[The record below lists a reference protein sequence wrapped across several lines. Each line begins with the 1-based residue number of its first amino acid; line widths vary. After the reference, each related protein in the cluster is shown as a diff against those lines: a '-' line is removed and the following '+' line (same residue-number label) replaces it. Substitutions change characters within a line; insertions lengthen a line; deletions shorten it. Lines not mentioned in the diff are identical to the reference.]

1 MHQIAVLF
9 TSLGPLVASFAETL
23 AETLGPCRIIR
34 IADDSLIRDVKLRG
48 ATDDNLRKRTFLHLE
63 SALLAGAELIVIA
76 CSSVG
81 EVAKAAQA
89 AFPVP
94 VIRIDEAMMDRALET
109 GPRIGVIASLA
120 TTVGP
125 TVSFLREKAAER
137 GMNPTILSAVAEGA
151 YEALSAGDEG
161 LHDELVTRAAVA
173 MSPDVDVILLAQGSM
188 ARLEAPLRQRV
199 PVPVLASPKPCAMA
213 VRSALERL

>member
-9 TSLGPLVASFAETL
+9 TSMGPLIANFTETL
-23 AETLGPCRIIR
+23 KETLGPCQIIR

-48 ATDDNLRKRTFLHLE
+48 APDDNLRKRTFLHIE
-63 SALLAGAELIVIA
+63 SALLAGAELVVIA

-109 GPRIGVIASLA
+109 GRRIGVIASLS

-125 TVSFLREKAAER
+125 TVGFLREKAAER
-137 GMNPTILSAVAEGA
+137 GMNPTILTAVAEGA
-151 YEALSAGDEG
+151 YEALNAGDEAK
-161 LHDELVTRAAVA
+161 HDELITRAAVA
-173 MSPDVDVILLAQGSM
+173 MAPGVDVILLAQGSM
-188 ARLEAPLRQRV
+188 ARLETPLSQRV
-199 PVPVLASPKPCAMA
+199 AVPVLASPKPCALA
-213 VRSALERL
+213 VKSALDCL